1 MSVKIVRLSSGEE
14 IVCSCEVDGDI
25 YKIKKPA
32 ILIPTGKGTLG
43 LMPWLAY
50 ADLSENT
57 IEIDKKFVVFM
68 IEPQN
73 DLLNEYNTAFGSGLF
88 VPATPGPVG
97 PVGGG
102 NNDLEE
108 ALKRKGSNNPAL
120 KLSK

>member
-57 IEIDKKFVVFM
+57 IEIDKKFVVF
-68 IEPQN
+68 IIDPQN

-88 VPATPGPVG
+88 VPASPSGVQAPVG
-97 PVGGG
+97 FP
-102 NNDLEE
+102 
-108 ALKRKGSNNPAL
+108 AGSSDTSLAGKNPAL